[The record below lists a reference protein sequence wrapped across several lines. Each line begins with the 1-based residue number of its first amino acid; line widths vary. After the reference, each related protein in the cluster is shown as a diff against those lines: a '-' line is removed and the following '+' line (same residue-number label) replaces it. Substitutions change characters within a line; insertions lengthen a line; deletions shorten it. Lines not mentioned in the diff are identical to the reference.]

1 MLHKKDGDSKIYYN
15 ISLDSLVPRDHLL
28 RIIDKHIDFDFIHT
42 RVRHLYSHTG
52 QPAIDPIVIIKML
65 FIGYLYD
72 IKSERQ
78 LEKEIQV
85 NLAYRW
91 FIHYDLD
98 ETIPDHSTIS
108 QTRRRKFNQSSL
120 FQDIFDEIVR
130 QCIERGLI
138 RGETLLTDST
148 HIKANASMESLRE
161 IVITPQEYIKQLDSN
176 TEPEQGLKEQNK
188 SGDDDDSP
196 KKCSNDTHRSK
207 SDPESRLFIR
217 KGKPKG
223 LYYLEHRTI
232 DFSGFITDVYI
243 TPGNITD
250 NIPYLDRLKSQIIKF
265 QLETKNAVADRAY
278 GTTEI
283 YKALTDMNIDAYIPQ
298 QNFTPKRDGMY
309 RRADYIY
316 DAKTDSYQC
325 PAGNTLVRSNQ
336 KTNYIQENI
345 YSGKRSFCNSACPG
359 RSRCLQS
366 KNPKA
371 IKTISRKIHQEC
383 VDAQLAKKG
392 NLLWKKFMRRRK
404 TILEGS
410 FAEAK
415 NHHRLGRT
423 RFRGTKKVQ
432 EQSLMIATVQNIK
445 KMIKYLERYDMA
457 IGNMINQ
464 ISNKCFSAI
473 TGLRD
478 WSTIP

>member
-1 MLHKKDGDSKIYYN
+1 MLHKKNGESKIYYN
-15 ISLDSLVPRDHLL
+15 ISLNSLVPSDHLL
-28 RIIDKHIDFDFIHT
+28 RVIDRHIDFDFIHS
-42 RVRHLYSHTG
+42 RVKHLYSHTG

-65 FIGYLYD
+65 LIGYLYD

-108 QTRRRKFNQSSL
+108 QTRRRKFSQSSL

-161 IVITPQEYIKQLDSN
+161 IVITPQEYIKQLDTNRES
-176 TEPEQGLKEQNK
+176 EEESKENNK
-188 SGDDDDSP
+188 TGDD
-196 KKCSNDTHRSK
+196 KTCSNDTHRSK
-207 SDPESRLFIR
+207 SDPDSRLFIR

-223 LYYLEHRTI
+223 LYCLEHRTI

-250 NIPYLDRLKSQIIKF
+250 NIPYLDRLKRQMNQF
-265 QLETKNAVADRAY
+265 HLQVENTVADRAY
-278 GTTEI
+278 GTGEI
-283 YKALTDMNIDAYIPQ
+283 YKALTDMNIAAYIPQ
-298 QNFTPKRDGMY
+298 QDFTKKREGMFKRDEF
-309 RRADYIY
+309 IY
-316 DAKTDSYQC
+316 DAKADSYRC
-325 PAGNTLVRSNQ
+325 PVGKTLMRSNE
-336 KTNYIQENI
+336 KTTSDGRNI
-345 YSGKRSFCNSACPG
+345 YAGKRSFCNSACPG

-366 KNPKA
+366 NNPKA
-371 IKTISRKIHQEC
+371 IKTISRKVYQEY
-383 VDAQLAKKG
+383 VDYQLSKKG
-392 NLLWKKFMRRRK
+392 SMLWKKFMRRRK

-415 NHHRLGRT
+415 NHHRLGRS
-423 RFRGTKKVQ
+423 RFRGINKVQ

-445 KMIKYLERYDMA
+445 KMIKYLKRCDNA
-457 IGNMINQ
+457 FSNLINNLG
-464 ISNKCFSAI
+464 INCFPIIAV
-473 TGLRD
+473 
-478 WSTIP
+478 